1 MISYFSFPII
11 VMQADCIFLDMHPPL
26 NHLIKY
32 FSICCRLFQVRGKLY
47 ELLVNCIPPEI
58 ILKVKTTF
66 FHVVIVNFFFFFFHF
81 EMRTFGGKF
90 LQHTTWRFIKPSI
103 CTFSHIICLMSHVTC
118 LNTLI
123 SHVI

>member
-1 MISYFSFPII
+1 
-11 VMQADCIFLDMHPPL
+11 MQADCIFLDMHPPL

-66 FHVVIVNFFFFFFHF
+66 FHVVIVNFFFFFFSF
-81 EMRTFGGKF
+81 WNEDWVY
-90 LQHTTWRFIKPSI
+90 LQTGLEENS
-103 CTFSHIICLMSHVTC
+103 S
-118 LNTLI
+118 NTLRGD
-123 SHVI
+123 S